1 MAFQAQ
7 VDRERCHT
15 AILVRDIR
23 ATVAFY
29 RDVIGLPVERM
40 AGEPEN
46 PSVVWLAGLQLV
58 RADDRD
64 VSGHGVF
71 EHTGLA
77 VKNLDEI
84 VPRLEQYGAKFD
96 QPVLD
101 MTARAGR
108 PARACFV
115 RDNEGNRVELI
126 EYGA

>member
-1 MAFQAQ
+1 MAVRAQ
-7 VDRERCHT
+7 VNREGCHT

-29 RDVIGLPVERM
+29 RDVVGLPVERM

-58 RADDRD
+58 RADGRD
-64 VSGHGVF
+64 VSGNGVF

-77 VKNLDEI
+77 VRNLDEI
-84 VPRLEQYGAKFD
+84 VASLQAHGARFD
-96 QPVLD
+96 QPVQD
-101 MTARAGR
+101 MSQRAGR

-115 RDNEGNRVELI
+115 RDNEGNRFELI